1 MQGCDFKF
9 KEKNIGVLYMS
20 GEAGGRGY
28 LEIRDPCKVRAKADP
43 VLSHIP
49 PPRGLPN
56 VKTSVEQVLS
66 FD

>member
-1 MQGCDFKF
+1 
-9 KEKNIGVLYMS
+9 MS
-20 GEAGGRGY
+20 GEARGRGY

-56 VKTSVEQVLS
+56 VKTNVEQVLS

>member
-1 MQGCDFKF
+1 M
-9 KEKNIGVLYMS
+9 L

-56 VKTSVEQVLS
+56 VKASVEQVLS